1 MVYFVCKEC
10 GKFTD
15 DGDVIGCVCLDC
27 IDEIY
32 DRQTKT
38 EHIEEKEQV

>member
-10 GKFTD
+10 GKFID

-27 IDEIY
+27 IDSNA
-32 DRQTKT
+32 DSKT
-38 EHIEEKEQV
+38 NNNDNDKEQT